1 MDIHKSANKRPCDK
15 GMRKGLLY
23 ANANMRSRQY
33 KRTVVNY
40 LREHFDIEN
49 ISALQKQVVAE
60 KFELS
65 ISTISAYIEEMIEQ
79 AASVRKMTTDVPMDP
94 RLLNGVIQSEP
105 ALTFNQALNL
115 KLPLNEY
122 STESIPDGWFAAR
135 LDFKVFGK
143 LPNTINLFLV
153 HCKTGQKIRLTQFAY
168 NGEYKP
174 KDGHIDLAEGYLN
187 GRMLELNV
195 YHNAKGYAV
204 ISEVNFI

>member
-1 MDIHKSANKRPCDK
+1 MDINKRANKRPCDN

-23 ANANMRSRQY
+23 ADANMRSRQY
-33 KRTVVNY
+33 KKTVMNY

-49 ISALQKQVVAE
+49 ISPIQKQLAAE

-65 ISTISAYIEEMIEQ
+65 LSTISTYIQEMLEH
-79 AASVRKMTTDVPMDP
+79 AESVRKITTNVPIDP
-94 RLLNGVIQSEP
+94 RLLSGVLQNEP
-105 ALTFNQALNL
+105 ALTFNQALEL
-115 KLPLNEY
+115 KLPLNDY
-122 STESIPDGWFAAR
+122 SVEPIPNGWFTAR

-153 HCKTGQKIRLTQFAY
+153 HCKTGRKIRLTQFAY
-168 NGEYKP
+168 DGKYIP
-174 KDGHIDLAEGYLN
+174 KEGHINFAEGYLN
-187 GRMLELNV
+187 GRLLELNV